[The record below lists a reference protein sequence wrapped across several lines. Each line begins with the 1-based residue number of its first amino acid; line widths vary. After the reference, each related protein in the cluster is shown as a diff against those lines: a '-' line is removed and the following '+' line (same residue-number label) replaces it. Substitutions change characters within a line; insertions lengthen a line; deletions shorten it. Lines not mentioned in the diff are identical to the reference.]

1 MRYFI
6 FMIILAC
13 IGSCSTYKSGELQKV
28 GNKMVTNRLT
38 DIERYVM
45 EQKGT
50 ERPFTGE
57 YYDFFEEGTYVCKR
71 CGTALYRSKDKFR
84 SGCGWPSFDDEIK
97 GAVRRLL
104 DADGRRTEIQCAKC
118 GAHLGHVFIGEGF
131 TPKDTRHCVNSV
143 SLKFVPLKKKY
154 SNMKEIY
161 FAGGCFWGTEH
172 YFKQLRGVVDTKV
185 GYANGN
191 TDNPTYREVCT
202 DKTGFAETVRVVYDP
217 DVITLEFL
225 TEMYFRAIDPTS
237 VDQQGPDIG
246 SQYRTGI
253 YYKDD
258 ADKAEIRKV
267 YDSMRQKL
275 GSRMAVEFLPL
286 KNFYYAEEYHQDYL
300 DKNPA
305 GYCHLPSSLFRMA
318 KEANV
323 RR

>member
-1 MRYFI
+1 
-6 FMIILAC
+6 MIILAC

-71 CGTALYRSKDKFR
+71 CGTALYRSNDKFR
-84 SGCGWPSFDDEIK
+84 SSCGWPSFDDEIK
-97 GAVRRLL
+97 GAVKRLL

-258 ADKAEIRKV
+258 ADKVEISKV

-318 KEANV
+318 KEANA

>member
-1 MRYFI
+1 
-6 FMIILAC
+6 MIILAC

>member
-1 MRYFI
+1 
-6 FMIILAC
+6 MIILAC

-131 TPKDTRHCVNSV
+131 TPKDTRHCVNFV

-258 ADKAEIRKV
+258 ADKVEIRKV

-318 KEANV
+318 KEANA
-323 RR
+323 RK

>member
-1 MRYFI
+1 
-6 FMIILAC
+6 MIILAC

-50 ERPFTGE
+50 EHPFTGE

-172 YFKQLRGVVDTKV
+172 YFKQLRGVVDTQV

>member
-1 MRYFI
+1 
-6 FMIILAC
+6 MIILAC

-71 CGTALYRSKDKFR
+71 CGTALYRSNDKFR

-97 GAVRRLL
+97 GAVKRIL

-202 DKTGFAETVRVVYDP
+202 DKTGFAETVCVVYDP

-258 ADKAEIRKV
+258 DDKVEIGKV

>member
-1 MRYFI
+1 
-6 FMIILAC
+6 MIILAC

-71 CGTALYRSKDKFR
+71 CGTALYRSNDKFR

-97 GAVRRLL
+97 GAVKRIL

-172 YFKQLRGVVDTKV
+172 YFKQLRGVVDTQV

>member
-1 MRYFI
+1 
-6 FMIILAC
+6 MIILAC

-71 CGTALYRSKDKFR
+71 CGTALYRSNDKFR

-97 GAVRRLL
+97 GAVKRIL

-172 YFKQLRGVVDTKV
+172 YFKQLRGVVDTQV

-217 DVITLEFL
+217 DVTTLEFL

-318 KEANV
+318 KEANE

>member
-1 MRYFI
+1 
-6 FMIILAC
+6 MIILAC

-71 CGTALYRSKDKFR
+71 CGTALYRSNDKFR

-97 GAVRRLL
+97 GAVKRIL